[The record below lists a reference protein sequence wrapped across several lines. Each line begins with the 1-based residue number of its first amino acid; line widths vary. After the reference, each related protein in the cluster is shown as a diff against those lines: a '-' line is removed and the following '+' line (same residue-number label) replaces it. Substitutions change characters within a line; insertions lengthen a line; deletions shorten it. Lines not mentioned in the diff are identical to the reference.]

1 MIIGQND
8 CERVTAGEGD
18 NKFKAV
24 TEESLPEKATN
35 TSNSTSVLQSHMVF
49 FLISKL
55 INNSILI
62 MMKVLQSSFKLQ

>member
-1 MIIGQND
+1 MIIGQKSF
-8 CERVTAGEGD
+8 ELATTGEGD
-18 NKFKAV
+18 NKCRVV

-35 TSNSTSVLQSHMVF
+35 SSNSTSVLQSHMVF